1 MGEIGEEEDGE
12 ASRGERER
20 GLERE
25 GEARGDAVM
34 ALTEALFGRAK

>member
-1 MGEIGEEEDGE
+1 MAKERREKPPEE
-12 ASRGERER
+12 RERER

>member
-1 MGEIGEEEDGE
+1 MEKPPE
-12 ASRGERER
+12 ERER
-20 GLERE
+20 EREGGLERE